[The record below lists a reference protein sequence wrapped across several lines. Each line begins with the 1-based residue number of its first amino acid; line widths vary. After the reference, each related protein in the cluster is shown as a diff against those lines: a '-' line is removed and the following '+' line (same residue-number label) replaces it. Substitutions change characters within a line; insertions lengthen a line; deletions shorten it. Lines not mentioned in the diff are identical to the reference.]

1 MNWVVDI
8 NSRGHFG
15 MFSSKGLNVILM
27 ITQTV
32 VKWSIL
38 LVEGIAF
45 SVLDCGQGA
54 LSVSQAS
61 SSGTTSSVSTWA
73 CKSVINGSGK
83 GSTTDAGNIL
93 SIGILNVAIVVAT
106 IIPVQAVLWWKHDMA
121 CPLSTNWEASGEL
134 TVVADRCA
142 TFDCAI

>member
-1 MNWVVDI
+1 
-8 NSRGHFG
+8 
-15 MFSSKGLNVILM
+15 MFSSIGLNVILM

-45 SVLDCGQGA
+45 SVLNGGQGA

-73 CKSVINGSGK
+73 CESVINRSGK

-93 SIGILNVAIVVAT
+93 SIGKLHVAIVVAT
-106 IIPVQAVLWWKHDMA
+106 IIPVQAVLWWKLDMA
-121 CPLSTNWEASGEL
+121 CPLGTNWEASGEL
-134 TVVADRCA
+134 AVVADRCA
-142 TFDCAI
+142 SFDCAI